1 MNKEIIWVHFKH
13 FQKMPWVGSQMNPPL
28 QHKKRQLVGQ
38 KTRGVDTKVAI
49 TFASLVRIQ
58 IFLVILKALFK
69 VVILAVSDQHFDFSG
84 SARTPLKLLVTP
96 QNVPGV
102 HPPTTPEGWADYL
115 T

>member
-13 FQKMPWVGSQMNPPL
+13 FEKMPWVGSQMNPPL

-38 KTRGVDTKVAI
+38 KTRGVGTKLAI
-49 TFASLVRIQ
+49 TLAFLIRIQ

-69 VVILAVSDQHFDFSG
+69 AVSLAVSDQHFDFSG
-84 SARTPLKLLVTP
+84 RLRTPLKLLVTS
-96 QNVPGV
+96 QNMPGV
-102 HPPTTPEGWADYL
+102 HLPTNPGGWGDFL

>member
-1 MNKEIIWVHFKH
+1 MNREIIWVHFKH

-28 QHKKRQLVGQ
+28 QHKKRQLAGQ
-38 KTRGVDTKVAI
+38 KTRGVGPKEAI

-69 VVILAVSDQHFDFSG
+69 AVLFAVSDKYFDFSG
-84 SARTPLKLLVTP
+84 SLRTPLKLLVTS
-96 QNVPGV
+96 QNVLGV
-102 HPPTTPEGWADYL
+102 HPPATPGGWADYL